1 MPSNLKAPK
10 IRSSRCRW
18 RARLTSARCGFDCA
32 AGAEPACGASG
43 KRTRHVTAAVFSDV
57 HLSPNTFHC
66 GGMDDI
72 LKTIPHR
79 PPFLFIDEI
88 VELREDGVTCQR
100 TIRADEPQ
108 FEGHYPGNPIM
119 PGVLLCEACFQA
131 GAIYLAKQI
140 EQEGR
145 SLKDV
150 TPVLSRI
157 GEAKFKQMV
166 RPGDVITIEVTMKET
181 VSKFYF
187 MKGKVLKGAKP
198 ALTIEFALA
207 MIEE

>member
-1 MPSNLKAPK
+1 MDPGSAAMNAPSFPSPAVGDSPRLHGAALAPTGL
-10 IRSSRCRW
+10 
-18 RARLTSARCGFDCA
+18 AMVAYA
-32 AGAEPACGASG
+32 
-43 KRTRHVTAAVFSDV
+43 
-57 HLSPNTFHC
+57 
-66 GGMDDI
+66 
-72 LKTIPHR
+72 
-79 PPFLFIDEI
+79 
-88 VELREDGVTCQR
+88 
-100 TIRADEPQ
+100 
-108 FEGHYPGNPIM
+108 
-119 PGVLLCEACFQA
+119 VLLAWLARRLSLGQISYDQALLVLAGVSVPA

>member
-1 MPSNLKAPK
+1 M
-10 IRSSRCRW
+10 
-18 RARLTSARCGFDCA
+18 
-32 AGAEPACGASG
+32 E
-43 KRTRHVTAAVFSDV
+43 
-57 HLSPNTFHC
+57 
-66 GGMDDI
+66 DI
-72 LKTIPHR
+72 LSSIPHR

-88 VELREDGVTCQR
+88 VELREDGATCKR
-100 TIRADEPQ
+100 TIRMEEPQ

-119 PGVLLCEACFQA
+119 PGVLLCEACFQT

-140 EQEGR
+140 EKEGR
-145 SLKDV
+145 SLNDV

-166 RPGDVITIEVTMKET
+166 KPGDEIVIEVTMKET
-181 VSKFYF
+181 VSKFHF
-187 MKGKVLKGAKP
+187 MKGKVLKGGKP